1 VTQVKKMAN
10 TPFVRLNRFFE
21 DVFET
26 TQTPRPTSLVFVPS
40 TQRFLASISP
50 SNSLTSSFITLT
62 PDDEQLAGAT
72 QIAATL
78 DNPLNT
84 IFDPKFNRWL
94 AFNSSSQKWIEV
106 KAKTDGNLDPDR
118 LTQIDAQSLGFGTFQ
133 GMTVNPTT
141 GDLFLLDSI
150 GKTIVR
156 VQPKADGS
164 LTGATVSQI
173 KLPNN
178 VANTQGIAFNPITGN
193 FQVLSPSQKKLYELS
208 QFGTLV
214 ATRDVSNLGLKNP
227 QSLVFA
233 PSGDRTDNS
242 KELSLYIADSSPT
255 SGGIAELSFDKPVDL
270 EATVTAAF
278 LRTFDPSNADNLSL
292 DVDRPVAEAATA
304 AVGDLIGT
312 INTAQFNP
320 PSPDPSGITYNSF
333 RNTLLISDGEVEE
346 IPTLFVGSNL
356 FESNLSGS
364 LNRTGSSTAYTNEP
378 TGVSV
383 NPANGRLYV
392 SDDNAR
398 RIFEINPG
406 SDGLY
411 GSSDDTV
418 ISSFSTRPFGS
429 LDPEDVAFA
438 SSLGHLFISDGVNN
452 EIYRVTPSG
461 TFVSQFDT
469 ESSGV
474 LDPEGVVY
482 DPTSNH
488 LFVVGKP
495 ATAVAE
501 FTLDGTLVRTID
513 ISAARARKPAG
524 LTLAPTSQTLE
535 GTSLYIVD
543 RGVDND
549 SDPNENDGKVYEFS
563 LSAAAPVNQPP
574 VVNAGLDLIVSGN
587 AVLDGTVSDDGLPN
601 PPGAVTT
608 IWSQVSGPGT
618 VTFANASAIDT
629 TASFSVPGTYQL
641 RLSANDSILS
651 TNDNVSVQ
659 VNPSSPSVDY
669 YVSSRSSGSVGGVS
683 FGDEDILAY
692 DPVTGSWATYFDGS
706 DVGLAASGLD
716 VDAFTI
722 QSDGSILLSLNDD
735 NINIPGVGSID
746 DSDIVRFIPS
756 STGANT
762 AGTYQLY
769 LDGST
774 VGLNTSS
781 EDIDAIGLAPDG
793 RLVVSTTSSASVPG
807 ISSPSVQDEDLIVFN
822 STSSTWSYY
831 FEGSDVVLTEG
842 TEDIDATWID
852 TNGDIYLSTTGAFS
866 VSGLSGDGDDIAKFS
881 PSSTGTNTSGTF
893 SLFWNGSANGF
904 TNVDGFVQL

>member
-1 VTQVKKMAN
+1 MAN

-21 DVFET
+21 DAFET
-26 TQTPRPTSLVFVPS
+26 AQTPRPTSLVFVPS
-40 TQRFLASISP
+40 TQKFLASISP
-50 SNSLTSSFITLT
+50 SNSLVSSFITLT
-62 PDDEQLAGAT
+62 PDDEQSPSLT
-72 QIAATL
+72 QIAATI

-84 IFDPKFNRWL
+84 VFDPKFNRWL
-94 AFNSSSQKWIEV
+94 AFNSKNQKWIEV
-106 KAKTDGNLDPDR
+106 KAQADGNLDPAQ

-141 GDLFLLDSI
+141 GDLFLLNSV

-156 VQPKADGS
+156 VQPPANGS

-173 KLPNN
+173 QLPNN
-178 VANTQGIAFNPITGN
+178 VANAQGIAFNPTTGN
-193 FQVLSPSQKKLYELS
+193 FQVLSPSQKQLYELTQS
-208 QFGTLV
+208 GALV

-242 KELSLYIADSSPT
+242 QELSLYIADSNPN

-270 EATVTAAF
+270 EATSTATL

-292 DVDRPVAEAATA
+292 AVDQPTADAATA
-304 AVGDLIGT
+304 ALGDLIRT
-312 INTAQFNP
+312 VNTAQYNP

-333 RNTLLISDGEVEE
+333 QNTLLISDGEVEE
-346 IPTLFVGSNL
+346 IPTLFEGSNL
-356 FESNLSGS
+356 FESNLPGS
-364 LNRTGSSTAYTNEP
+364 LNRTGSATAYTNEP
-378 TGVSV
+378 TGVSI
-383 NPANGRLYV
+383 NPTNGRLYV

-398 RIFEINPG
+398 RIFEINRG

-418 ISSFSTRPFGS
+418 LSSFSTRPFGS

-438 SSLGHLFISDGVNN
+438 SGLGDLFISDGVNS

-461 TFVSQFDT
+461 TLVSQFDT
-469 ESSGV
+469 ESLGI

-482 DPTSNH
+482 DPSSGH
-488 LFVVGKP
+488 LFIVGQP

-501 FTLDGTLVRTID
+501 VTVDGTLVRTID
-513 ISAARARKPAG
+513 ISAANARKPAG
-524 LTLAPTSQTLE
+524 LTLAPTSQTSG

-543 RGVDND
+543 RGVDNN

-563 LSAAAPVNQPP
+563 LYAAANQAP
-574 VVNAGLDLIVSGN
+574 VVNAGPDLVVSGN

-608 IWSQVSGPGT
+608 TWSQVSGPGT

-629 TASFSVPGTYQL
+629 TASFSLPGTYQL
-641 RLSANDSILS
+641 RLSANDSTL
-651 TNDNVSVQ
+651 TANDNVSVQ
-659 VNPSSPSVDY
+659 VNPSSSADY
-669 YVSSRSSGSVGGVS
+669 YVSSNTRGTVGGVS
-683 FGDEDILAY
+683 FEDEDILVY
-692 DPVTGSWATYFDGS
+692 DPLTGSWATYFDGS
-706 DVGLAASGLD
+706 DVGLSAFGLD

-722 QSDGSILLSLNDD
+722 RADGSILLSVDDD
-735 NINIPGVGSID
+735 NTNIPGVGPID

-781 EDIDAIGLAPDG
+781 EDIDAIGFAPNG
-793 RLVVSTTSSASVPG
+793 RLVVSTTQSAVVPG
-807 ISSPSVQDEDLIVFN
+807 ISSPSVLDKDLIVLN

-831 FEGSDVVLTEG
+831 FDGSDVALTQG
-842 TEDIDATWID
+842 SEDIDATWID
-852 TNGDIYLSTTGAFS
+852 TNGEIYLSTTGSFS
-866 VSGLSGDGDDIAKFS
+866 VSGLSGDGDDIAKFT
-881 PSSTGTNTSGTF
+881 PSSIGTNTSGTF